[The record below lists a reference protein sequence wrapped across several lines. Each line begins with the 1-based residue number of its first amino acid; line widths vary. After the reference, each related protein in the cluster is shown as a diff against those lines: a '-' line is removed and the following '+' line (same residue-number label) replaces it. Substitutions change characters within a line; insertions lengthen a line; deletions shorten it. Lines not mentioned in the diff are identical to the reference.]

1 MFGLGPGSQV
11 SESKGPAGPFT
22 RLVRRKEG
30 VSSADFGEALW
41 SWRSHCVRGRL
52 IAGTPPSPSDLAQPF
67 FPSPGAASSP
77 PPSPQRRFSTQVCDE
92 GSCPGPRPTTR
103 HRPPPRAPL
112 GAPTKPSWLLDPVSS
127 KGGTAPQHLATP
139 GALRVARGR
148 SYSSLPTFRGDLPP
162 PAVLPPLS
170 SQTTPAALGPAGSQP
185 FLFPHPWEETI

>member
-1 MFGLGPGSQV
+1 MELEKSLCAGATYCGDPAVPERLGP
-11 SESKGPAGPFT
+11 ALLPFP
-22 RLVRRKEG
+22 G
-30 VSSADFGEALW
+30 
-41 SWRSHCVRGRL
+41 RGL
-52 IAGTPPSPSDLAQPF
+52 LA
-67 FPSPGAASSP
+67 